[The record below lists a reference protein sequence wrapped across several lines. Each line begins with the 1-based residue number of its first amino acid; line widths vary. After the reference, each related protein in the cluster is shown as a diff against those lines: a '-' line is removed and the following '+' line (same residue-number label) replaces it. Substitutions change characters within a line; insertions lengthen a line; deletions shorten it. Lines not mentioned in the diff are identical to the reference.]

1 MKLKMNKKLFLLAAT
16 STLTL
21 SGCGLNSEYE
31 GYEPYEVEYFT
42 EVPEANASEGNLIS
56 YSELLEQTLPEQT
69 VEEVPSVIIEDG
81 EYVKATTNV
90 NIRTEASTTSN
101 RLCVLGLGASAKV
114 IGEEDGF
121 YKVQYLD
128 YVGYVSKEFVT
139 PYQRE
144 HVNLDPIDVAYFP
157 KETVM
162 YDEGMEAKSI
172 APSGEFSFVYE
183 DQGDMVLV
191 DVDGIVGYVDKSQ
204 VEHIDDVNNYVV
216 VDISDQNVKVLNGC
230 DVLVDSPCVTGAP
243 SSPTETGLFSVWR
256 DEGMRYLGCDNS
268 PWVNVMKSFDGNRGL
283 HDAERYTE
291 ANGFKHGWRDSSEFV
306 PTTYLV
312 NGSHGCVNMPHDEAM
327 ELDQL
332 ITKGSKVLVKR

>member
-1 MKLKMNKKLFLLAAT
+1 MKLKLNKKLFLLAAT

-21 SGCGLNSEYE
+21 SGCGLNSEYD
-31 GYEPYEVEYFT
+31 YLPYEVEYVN
-42 EVPEANASEGNLIS
+42 EIPENKNLGSTMVS
-56 YSELLEQTLPEQT
+56 YSEVLEKMLPDNEI
-69 VEEVPSVIIEDG
+69 VEEPSVIVSDG

-90 NIRTEASTTSN
+90 NIRSEANTNSN

-114 IGEEDGF
+114 IGEENGF
-121 YKVQYLD
+121 YKVEYLD
-128 YVGYVSKEFVT
+128 YVGYVSKDFVS
-139 PYQRE
+139 PYHKE

-157 KETVM
+157 KETLI
-162 YDEGMEAKSI
+162 YDEGMEGKSI
-172 APSGEFSFVYE
+172 APAGEFSFVYE

-191 DVDGIVGYVDKSQ
+191 DVDGIVGYVDKTQ
-204 VEHIDDVNNYVV
+204 VQHIDDVNNYVV

-243 SSPTETGLFSVWR
+243 SSPTQTGLFTVWR
-256 DEGMRYLGCDNS
+256 DKGMRYLGCDNS

-291 ANGFKHGWRDSSEFV
+291 ENGFKHGWRDASEFV

-332 ITKGSKVLVKR
+332 ITKESKVLVKR